1 MLGHCG
7 LMSTEAPPNKKDGR
21 DFWHCETNFCG
32 VLLQFME
39 EIGTS
44 YSPGWQF
51 GVKTHPKWCR
61 ISSINRINHVEG
73 VNHSDLRFLPAN
85 GTNDPGQKEDWFVS
99 ANFIRSCDLPSHYEF
114 PVAQS
119 LAWFGLWR
127 SFEGYNGKL
136 LDFTS
141 ILNDH
146 LEASVLSRLN
156 LPKSLRCNDTVKQ
169 NPAASVLWYLP

>member
-7 LMSTEAPPNKKDGR
+7 LMSTEAPPTKKMDVTF
-21 DFWHCETNFCG
+21 DI

-61 ISSINRINHVEG
+61 ISSINSINHVEG

-119 LAWFGLWR
+119 LAWFGLCYLIEGPLR
-127 SFEGYNGKL
+127 AIMESFW
-136 LDFTS
+136 TS
-141 ILNDH
+141 HQFLMTIWKHQSCHD
-146 LEASVLSRLN
+146 
-156 LPKSLRCNDTVKQ
+156 
-169 NPAASVLWYLP
+169 WIF